1 VKRFSWIQLPVN
13 VLCFVAGLIGS
24 AIAMHPAL
32 PRPYVPLLDEKRSQ
46 FLADA
51 AGIDTVFIGSSR
63 VYHQFIPRQFDE
75 AMRAA
80 GHPTHSF
87 NLGVDGMVAPES
99 YFAVDDFL
107 RLRPSLRWVLIELQP
122 IQPRFPKHYDGTI
135 RAWWWH
141 DWSSTLLVVRASLR
155 EPALAER
162 KPFEMLCAH
171 ADLLL
176 RYFIRPGTGASFLA
190 EWARH
195 KRTALHLQRG
205 SPELDDDAGFAPM
218 TGPSLS
224 GQAAADF
231 QLRLGAYRGAPA
243 VALSPDLR
251 ERLRKLAAAV
261 RRTGA
266 APVFVITPSVNP
278 PEKIIDLRAQGI
290 DADLLAFNDPDAV
303 PSLYDPA
310 MFVNQSHLNEAGA
323 REFTRLLAE
332 RFAASHRPSSP

>member
-1 VKRFSWIQLPVN
+1 MKRISCILYA
-13 VLCFVAGLIGS
+13 LCFVGGLV
-24 AIAMHPAL
+24 ACAVVMHPAL
-32 PRPYVPLLDEKRSQ
+32 PRPYVPFLDEKRSR

-51 AGIDTVFIGSSR
+51 AETDTVFLGSSR
-63 VYHQFIPRQFDE
+63 VYHQFIPRQFDA

-80 GHPTHSF
+80 GQPTRSF

-107 RLRPSLRWVLIELQP
+107 RLRPRLRWVLIELQP

-155 EPALAER
+155 EPQLAER
-162 KPFEMLCAH
+162 RPVEMLCAH
-171 ADLLL
+171 AGLLL
-176 RYFIRPGTGASFLA
+176 RYFIRPGCGASSLA
-190 EWARH
+190 EWARDN
-195 KRTALHLQRG
+195 RTALHLQRG
-205 SPELDDDAGFAPM
+205 PPEAIGEAGFAPM
-218 TGPSLS
+218 PGPPLA
-224 GQAAADF
+224 GQAAASF
-231 QLRLGAYRGAPA
+231 LLRLGAYRAAPA
-243 VALSPDLR
+243 VSLSPDLR
-251 ERLRKLAAAV
+251 ERLRNLAAAV

-266 APVFVITPSVNP
+266 TPVFVITPSVNP

-310 MFVNQSHLNEAGA
+310 LFVNQSHLSEAGA

-332 RFAASHRPSSP
+332 RFAALQRLSSP